1 MRVGFLSFWRQV
13 LIFLGIMLL
22 GSCTGNDEEPPLNPP
37 PTNPL
42 GRAFIGYGVV
52 NASFTHVSEEPEQ
65 DGLSLGYLRRG
76 SLVKILERRSVTGRS
91 RSEAW
96 LLISAAYQGASD
108 SLIQGWLREALV
120 DVYDNESRARTASK
134 AMAP

>member
-1 MRVGFLSFWRQV
+1 
-13 LIFLGIMLL
+13 MLL
-22 GSCTGNDEEPPLNPP
+22 GSCTGNDEELPFNPP

-52 NASFTHVSEEPEQ
+52 NVSFTHVSEEPEQ

-76 SLVKILERRSVTGRS
+76 SLVKILERRSVVRRGS
-91 RSEAW
+91 PEAW
-96 LLISAAYQGASD
+96 LFVSAAYQGVSD
-108 SLIQGWLREALV
+108 GVIRGWLREGGV
-120 DVYDNESRARTASK
+120 DVYDNESQARTASE